1 MAKEKTKKKDISN
14 NREVIELKE
23 FLLLKAKDQEKKIKE
38 TLDKMY
44 EETQEVEKKHIEK
57 VLNIAFDT
65 KDNETY
71 LPDNLRVQKDGNKLI
86 FTFKKKKM
94 AGLILLFALAFLF
107 IGGFATYTGVQYLSR
122 SQLNIDLDDDGVPD
136 LNIDRD
142 NDGICDINCDTTKDS
157 KPDYNIDFHAN
168 RRAIFNVIQRNGQ
181 IFNPTNQDTNG
192 DGVCDINCD
201 TNDDGWP
208 DVNIDYD
215 GNGTIDFDRDID
227 GDGIKD
233 LDLDFNGDGV
243 CDLNCD
249 YNKDDICDSKCTN
262 MKFADN
268 GNGTSS
274 SRGNGSIDASTADLV
289 VIFDSVDTINAEL
302 IYPDDQVGEDVN
314 TKIPDLTFSIRNT
327 TEKTL
332 YYNIDWSD
340 IYNDFETN
348 NFWVKVTSTNNG
360 YNRDWRTAPFT
371 SGRMVSNV
379 AIAPRT
385 TQEYTMSF
393 TLHGTGEEQNED
405 QGRTFRGRV
414 IVDIVE
420 RY

>member
-1 MAKEKTKKKDISN
+1 MAKEKTNKKNVSGNK
-14 NREVIELKE
+14 EVIELKE
-23 FLLLKAKDQEKKIKE
+23 FLLLKAKDQETKIKE

-44 EETQEVEKKHIEK
+44 EGNIEVEKKHIEK
-57 VLNIAFDT
+57 VLNIAFDA

-71 LPDNLRVQKDGNKLI
+71 LPDNLRVQKDGNKLV

-94 AGLILLFALAFLF
+94 VGLILLFILGFLF
-107 IGGFATYTGVQYLSR
+107 LGGAATYTGIQYLSR

-136 LNIDRD
+136 LNIDKND
-142 NDGICDINCDTTKDS
+142 DGICDLNCDTNNDN
-157 KPDYNIDFHAN
+157 KPDWNIDFHAN
-168 RRAIFNVIQRNGQ
+168 KRAIFNVVQKNGK
-181 IFNPTNQDTNG
+181 IFNQVNRDTNG
-192 DGVCDINCD
+192 DGICDINCD

-208 DVNIDYD
+208 DVNIDY
-215 GNGTIDFDRDID
+215 NGDNTIDLDRDID

-233 LDLDFNGDGV
+233 LDIDFNGDGV

-249 YNKDDICDSKCTN
+249 ANKDDICDSKCTN
-262 MKFADN
+262 MKFENN

-274 SRGNGSIDASTADLV
+274 SQGTGEIDAATADLV
-289 VIFDSVDTINAEL
+289 VIFDSVDRISADF
-302 IYPDDQVGEDVN
+302 IFPDDQPDENID
-314 TKIPDLTFSIRNT
+314 IPDLTFSVRNT
-327 TEKTL
+327 TDKTL
-332 YYNIDWSD
+332 YYNIEWTD

-348 NFWVKVTSTNNG
+348 NFWFKVSSTNNG

-371 SGRMVSNV
+371 SGRMASNV

-385 TQEYTMSF
+385 TQQYTMSF

-414 IVDIVE
+414 IVDIIE
-420 RY
+420 KF